1 MEFLDDLEELNN
13 TMHNAY
19 LIVTKRKT
27 LDSLYIDLNKSNKT
41 YFSLPFDFSKTEVV
55 IDDLIEHFS
64 NMEDYDKC
72 DELSKLKNVQRN

>member
-19 LIVTKRKT
+19 LIVTKKKT
-27 LDSLYIDLNKSNKT
+27 LESLYKDLRKSNKT
-41 YFSLPFDFSKTEVV
+41 HFSLPFDFS

-64 NMEDYDKC
+64 NMEDFDKC
-72 DELSKLKNVQRN
+72 KELSKLKNVQRN